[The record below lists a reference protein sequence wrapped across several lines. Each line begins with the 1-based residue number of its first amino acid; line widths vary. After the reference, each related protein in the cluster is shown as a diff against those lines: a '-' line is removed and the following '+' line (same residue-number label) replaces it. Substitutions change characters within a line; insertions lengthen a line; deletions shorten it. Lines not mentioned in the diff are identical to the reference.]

1 MALALDALT
10 WLPAWKI
17 REKIVSGEVSA
28 MEVTEHFLGRIETLD
43 PVLHAFRTVDYKRAR
58 EQAKNAD
65 AAVRAGEPLGP
76 LHGVPMA
83 VKEHIAVEGLSLWP
97 LGDFERYTA
106 EQDSIAVERLRKAG
120 AVIIGTTDRKLVW
133 IHGSTPIWKASHS
146 IRGT

>member
-1 MALALDALT
+1 MRISDCSSDVCSSDL
-10 WLPAWKI
+10 
-17 REKIVSGEVSA
+17 
-28 MEVTEHFLGRIETLD
+28 IETLD

-120 AVIIGTTDRKLVW
+120 AVISATRSRRLVW